1 MLFERNNFTRS
12 WIISTKRVTSQRRKM
27 TRGVFTRLVSPMI
40 YIGIW
45 QDLFEHRV
53 GNPIT
58 INLAR
63 FFTFLS
69 NFTQLQAGYLSNS
82 LKREKEKVEEE
93 EEREKKNEKI
103 QLQHFVRAAIRIIIN
118 KRHTKLPCSKRGF
131 KQLFPELI
139 RIIPREKVKKR
150 EKKRKK
156 TRIT

>member
-82 LKREKEKVEEE
+82 KERKRESGRRR
-93 EEREKKNEKI
+93 ERKRNEKI

-139 RIIPREKVKKR
+139 RIIPREEVKK
-150 EKKRKK
+150 K
-156 TRIT
+156 

>member
-1 MLFERNNFTRS
+1 
-12 WIISTKRVTSQRRKM
+12 
-27 TRGVFTRLVSPMI
+27 MI

-93 EEREKKNEKI
+93 EEREKKRENSIATFRPSSDSNNYKQETYEI
-103 QLQHFVRAAIRIIIN
+103 TLLETRFQTTFPRIDSN
-118 KRHTKLPCSKRGF
+118 NPARRG
-131 KQLFPELI
+131 
-139 RIIPREKVKKR
+139 
-150 EKKRKK
+150 
-156 TRIT
+156 

>member
-1 MLFERNNFTRS
+1 MIVENVVRKKQFYTIVNNFYE
-12 WIISTKRVTSQRRKM
+12 TSQRRKM

-93 EEREKKNEKI
+93 EREKETRKFNCNISSEQRFE
-103 QLQHFVRAAIRIIIN
+103 QL
-118 KRHTKLPCSKRGF
+118 
-131 KQLFPELI
+131 
-139 RIIPREKVKKR
+139 
-150 EKKRKK
+150 
-156 TRIT
+156 